1 MDDRTNRPDCP
12 GCSARMICHCLQVT
26 REMLQD
32 AVASLDLR
40 TLHDVR
46 QATGAGDGCTACHR
60 QLRLFLEQHSRR
72 VELAQASSSPS
83 PI

>member
-1 MDDRTNRPDCP
+1 MDACNNRPDCS
-12 GCSARMICHCLQVT
+12 GCSARMICHCLQIT
-26 REMLQD
+26 REMLHD
-32 AVASLDLR
+32 ALVSLDLH

-46 QATGAGDGCTACHR
+46 RATGAGDGCTACHR
-60 QLRLFLEQHSRR
+60 QLRLFLEQHRR